1 MITDKIHEILEAL
14 DRCDGK
20 YKREAVNA
28 ALEVREEITPH
39 LISLLENILADPQK
53 YLDEE
58 HDAHPYALVLLAHWR
73 EQKAHEVIVKLFSL
87 PDQLTDELFGD
98 MKTETLPAILF
109 LTCGGSIARIKE
121 LVLNKNTYEYC
132 RGSALRAMTYAAVSG
147 VAEREETMNF
157 FATLF
162 TGNEAD
168 PDSYFW
174 SELAC
179 CILDL
184 YPEGYM
190 DVIRKAYDDGLI
202 HPGYVDL
209 DSFGETL
216 EEGKDATMAR
226 IQKEIGRSAPD
237 DIHQYMSWWSCYDQ
251 KRYNALP
258 PSMPGNSVKKSKVK
272 VKSKSNKKLAKA
284 LRKKNRKK

>member
-1 MITDKIHEILEAL
+1 MTHDKILEILEAL
-14 DRCDGK
+14 DHYDGS
-20 YKREAVNA
+20 YKRAAVNA

-39 LISLLENILADPQK
+39 LIGLLENILVDPQK

-73 EQKAHEVIVKLFSL
+73 EQKAQEVIVKIFSL
-87 PDQLTDELFGD
+87 PGDIANDLFGD
-98 MKTETLPAILF
+98 MKTETLPIALF
-109 LTCGGSIARIKE
+109 LTCGGSIDKIRE
-121 LVLNKNTYEYC
+121 LVLNKNANEYC
-132 RGSALRAMTYAAVSG
+132 RGSALKAMAYAAASG
-147 VAEREETMNF
+147 IAQRVETMNF

-162 TGNEAD
+162 TGNEAE
-168 PDSYFW
+168 PASYFW

-190 DVIRKAYDDGLI
+190 DVIKKAYDDGLI
-202 HPGYVDL
+202 DPGYVDL

-216 EEGKDATMAR
+216 EKGKDATMAR
-226 IQKEIGRSAPD
+226 IQKDIGMSVAD

-251 KRYNALP
+251 KRYNTLP
-258 PSMPGNSVKKSKVK
+258 PSMPGNSVKKSK